1 MRTNFLI
8 LFAGALLSLPVFSA
22 DTSSVDSPM
31 MGYVVRPEATPQMN
45 VGPELRAMLG
55 IPGAARF
62 SDPLPLPDST
72 VAAEVAP
79 GHAWVLV
86 IRAADA
92 LAYIPASQLST
103 PLPGGGVPQAWA
115 FSPSGSRMALSYPD
129 RGEIVLLSGL
139 PGNPKIEKTLAIAAF
154 DSFAA
159 GDNGTLV
166 YSSGNQLFTGDG
178 QFLYGSDRLGA
189 MSFAA
194 ARDSIILFDSA
205 IASLVEV
212 GVLNASSRVV
222 ATGLAAA
229 PDTLFAG
236 ADRIYAGN
244 TAAGTVSL
252 IEYADGSI
260 ASQNVNVSR
269 IAPSAIAGTM
279 LVSFDWNG
287 PAWLIGVQGVSFV
300 PAIVKQSVQ

>member
-1 MRTNFLI
+1 MRTNFLV
-8 LFAGALLSLPVFSA
+8 LFTGALLSLPVFSA

-31 MGYVVRPEATPQMN
+31 MGYVVRPAAAAQMN
-45 VGPELRAMLG
+45 AALELRAMLG

-62 SDPLPLPDST
+62 SDALPLPDAT

-92 LAYIPASQLST
+92 LAYIPASQVAVS
-103 PLPGGGVPQAWA
+103 LPGGGVPQAWA

-139 PGNPKIEKTLAIAAF
+139 PGSPKIEKTFAIASF

-159 GDNGTLV
+159 GDNGALA

-178 QFLYGSDRLGA
+178 QFLYGSDSLGA
-189 MSFAA
+189 MSFEA
-194 ARDSIILFDSA
+194 ARDSIILFDSSTT
-205 IASLVEV
+205 SLVEV
-212 GVLNASSRVV
+212 GVLSASSRVV
-222 ATGLAAA
+222 AAGLATA

-236 ADRIYAGN
+236 TDRIYAGN
-244 TAAGTVSL
+244 TAAGTVAL

-279 LVSFDWNG
+279 LVSFDSDG
-287 PAWLIGVQGVSFV
+287 PAWLVTAQGVSFV